1 MAEIVAIRG
10 NRAKLRRPWAVFG
23 LSLITFGIYY
33 IVWYYKVNRELR
45 DIGRIDVSPGVA
57 LLAITLGAFLIIPP
71 FVSMW
76 RFFKRIQRAQE
87 AAGVE
92 QPISHVMGFV
102 LYLVA
107 VILLPVE
114 TWYAQYH
121 LNRLWQHELDE
132 EGRRSA
138 GMRGEPATSF

>member
-1 MAEIVAIRG
+1 
-10 NRAKLRRPWAVFG
+10 VFR

-33 IVWYYKVNRELR
+33 VVWYYKVNGELR
-45 DIGRIDVSPGVA
+45 DIARIDVSPGVA

-107 VILLPVE
+107 VFLLPVE
-114 TWYAQYH
+114 TWY

-132 EGRRSA
+132 ERRRSA
-138 GMRGEPATSF
+138 GMGGEPATSF